1 MFDFMI
7 DFYDGKCGNKK
18 NRGTQKATL
27 FLPLNWN
34 VHEKL
39 EQDFNAYVSIH
50 DYYLSMT
57 IINKI
62 LFHSQTCFI
71 I

>member
-1 MFDFMI
+1 MESVEI
-7 DFYDGKCGNKK
+7 KK
-18 NRGTQKATL
+18 PWDTKSYTL

-34 VHEKL
+34 VHEKI

-57 IINKI
+57 INNKI